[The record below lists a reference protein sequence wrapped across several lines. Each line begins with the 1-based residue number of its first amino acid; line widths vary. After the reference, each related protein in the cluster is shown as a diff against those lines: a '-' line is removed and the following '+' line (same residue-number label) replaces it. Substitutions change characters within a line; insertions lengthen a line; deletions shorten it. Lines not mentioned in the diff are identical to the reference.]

1 MQEPCV
7 LLVSDRRERA
17 DRLASAIGLIRPCQ
31 VIEPGR
37 ALPAR
42 APLAFLVD
50 LAKGVPDSAW
60 GEALT
65 HRTRTEA
72 VPCVYVARHGEGAD
86 SPETRRF
93 GAPTVIPA
101 GSRSAGIVSVLL
113 KLLDD
118 ALAGTATN
126 ARLSTRVA
134 SATSLVT
141 GLFGAA
147 AAGRPPNI
155 AAAEEGTEIVLAAVS
170 EAGIRAWLDR
180 LRQHH
185 IGIYQHSL
193 SVAGF
198 AAAFAEEL
206 GLGRRDRHRLAQ
218 AALLHDIGKAHTPA
232 AILDKPGPLTPDEMR
247 VMREHPAIG
256 ADLLALDG
264 AYDATI
270 LDVVRHHHERLDGSG
285 YPDGLKGDAIG
296 DMVRLVAICDVHS
309 ALTERRA
316 YRPAL
321 SGPQAQA
328 IMDGMAG
335 QLDAD
340 LLRAYAPVVLRV
352 DGDAIGSVAVK
363 RTLS

>member
-37 ALPAR
+37 ALPSGT
-42 APLAFLVD
+42 PLAFLVD
-50 LAKGVPDSAW
+50 LADGLPDSAW

-65 HRTRTEA
+65 RRTRTEA
-72 VPCVYVARHGEGAD
+72 VPCLYVARQGEGA
-86 SPETRRF
+86 EAARRL

-101 GSRSAGIVSVLL
+101 GSRSAGIVSILL

-118 ALAGTATN
+118 TAGAGVLCARLAIRVETATG
-126 ARLSTRVA
+126 LVA
-134 SATSLVT
+134 
-141 GLFGAA
+141 GLFDTA
-147 AAGRPPNI
+147 AAGRAPSV
-155 AAAEEGTEIVLAAVS
+155 AEAEEGTEIVLAAVS
-170 EAGIRAWLDR
+170 EAGIQAWLDR

-193 SVAGF
+193 GVAGF
-198 AAAFAEEL
+198 AAAFATEL

-218 AALLHDIGKAHTPA
+218 AALLHDIGKAHIPA
-232 AILDKPGPLTPDEMR
+232 AILDKPGPLTPEEMQ
-247 VMREHPAIG
+247 VMRTHPAIG
-256 ADLLALDG
+256 ADLLAQDS
-264 AYDATI
+264 AYDAAV

-285 YPDGLKGDAIG
+285 YPDGLRGDAIG
-296 DMVRLVAICDVHS
+296 DLVRLVAICDVHA

-316 YRPAL
+316 YRAAL
-321 SGPQAQA
+321 SGPQARRL
-328 IMDGMAG
+328 MDGLAG

-340 LLRAYAPVVLRV
+340 LLRAYGPVILHAEGGAAATQGRVL
-352 DGDAIGSVAVK
+352 AGS
-363 RTLS
+363 